1 MKNLSK
7 TEKENIVKRC
17 LSGEGITVLA
27 NEYGISRGSIYNW
40 INEFKMQEKV
50 KVNIGEF
57 RKLSQ
62 KCEKLEKI
70 IKLLQESPFINEVPH
85 SELLPYLEQLNKKN
99 ENIHV
104 ICEAFCVP
112 RGTFY
117 NYILRGKHGNTKA
130 AQNRA
135 ELLPLIEK
143 IYSESD
149 HIYGAGKIAA
159 ILNNSGHK
167 VSDRLVARIM
177 HENGMF
183 SIRGGSKKMYMQ
195 RMRDNIIKQH
205 FKTTHPNEIWVS
217 DVTYFKLKNKQ
228 YYICVIIDLFSR
240 KVVGYNISLKNNT
253 SLTKRTVREAYADRA
268 PKDGLI
274 FHSDNGSNYI
284 SNTFTSFLSELK
296 IVQSF
301 SKAGVPYDNS
311 VCESFFKN
319 MKTEELYRKDYTSEK
334 HFRKAVNDY
343 IRFYNHDRPHSAN
356 INCTPD
362 QKEAQYFANHLDDQ

>member
-1 MKNLSK
+1 
-7 TEKENIVKRC
+7 
-17 LSGEGITVLA
+17 
-27 NEYGISRGSIYNW
+27 
-40 INEFKMQEKV
+40 MQKKV

-70 IKLLQESPFINEVPH
+70 IKLLQESPFINEVPP

-117 NYILRGKHGNTKA
+117 NYILRRKHGNTKA

-159 ILNNSGHK
+159 ILNNNGHK

-183 SIRGGSKKMYMQ
+183 SIRGGSKKC
-195 RMRDNIIKQH
+195 
-205 FKTTHPNEIWVS
+205 
-217 DVTYFKLKNKQ
+217 
-228 YYICVIIDLFSR
+228 IC
-240 KVVGYNISLKNNT
+240 
-253 SLTKRTVREAYADRA
+253 
-268 PKDGLI
+268 
-274 FHSDNGSNYI
+274 
-284 SNTFTSFLSELK
+284 
-296 IVQSF
+296 
-301 SKAGVPYDNS
+301 
-311 VCESFFKN
+311 
-319 MKTEELYRKDYTSEK
+319 
-334 HFRKAVNDY
+334 
-343 IRFYNHDRPHSAN
+343 
-356 INCTPD
+356 
-362 QKEAQYFANHLDDQ
+362 KE